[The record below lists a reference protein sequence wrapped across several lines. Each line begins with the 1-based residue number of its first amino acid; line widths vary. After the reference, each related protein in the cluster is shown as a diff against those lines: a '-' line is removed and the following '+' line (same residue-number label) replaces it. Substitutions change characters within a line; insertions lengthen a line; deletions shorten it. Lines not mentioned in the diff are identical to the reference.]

1 MVNTEVRPTEV
12 SRGTTAEVPPPR
24 NVRAKQRQ
32 RAETLTALLF
42 IAPAALGLIV
52 FMIIPFFMAFY
63 LSLTDTRL
71 MSPNPPEY
79 IGIENYREILRV
91 NIIKMT
97 PLLDEATGE
106 IQLDEEGDV
115 AYPRSRTILRGNEQ
129 YKGLKELLQADI
141 FNNRYLVA
149 AGDPTFWKGLAN
161 NFKFVLVVVPLQ
173 TAFALFLALLV
184 NQRIPGANIY
194 RALYFTP
201 VVTSMVVVS
210 VIWFFL
216 FNPGQGTINAFIETI
231 TFGLVGP
238 QDWLA
243 NPKLAFPSIMVMS
256 IWQGVGFQ
264 MVIFLAGL
272 QEISPEIYE
281 AAAID
286 GCNIFQEFFYVTLPQ
301 LRNTAI
307 FVIIATTI
315 LAFQLFTQV
324 DVMTG
329 GGPSEATM
337 TTILHVVNEGRR
349 QLRAG
354 YASAL
359 TVLFFLI
366 VLTISIIQRVVI
378 REERAVE

>member
-1 MVNTEVRPTEV
+1 MA
-12 SRGTTAEVPPPR
+12 TT
-24 NVRAKQRQ
+24 NVRSAETGKGLVRGIPPKTGSLKKQRRQ
-32 RAETLTALLF
+32 ETITALLF
-42 IAPAALGLIV
+42 MAPAAIGLIV
-52 FMIIPFFMAFY
+52 FMIVPFFMAFY

-71 MSPNPPEY
+71 MSPNPPEFV
-79 IGIENYREILRV
+79 GLENYKSLLRINV
-91 NIIKMT
+91 I
-97 PLLDEATGE
+97 PLSPLVDEATGE
-106 IQLDEEGDV
+106 VQLDEEGNV
-115 AYPRSRTILRGNEQ
+115 AYPRSRTILRGDER
-129 YKGLKELLQADI
+129 YRGMKESFQIDLSGK
-141 FNNRYLVA
+141 RYLIA

-161 NFKFVLVVVPLQ
+161 NFKFVLIVVPLQ
-173 TAFALFLALLV
+173 TAFALLLALLV
-184 NQRIPGANIY
+184 NQKMFGANIY

-216 FNPGQGTINAFIETI
+216 FNPGQGTINAFIETV

-243 NPKLAFPSIMVMS
+243 DPKLAFPSIMLMS

-272 QEISPEIYE
+272 QEIPPEIYE

-286 GCNIFQEFFYVTLPQ
+286 GCNKIQEFFYVTLPQ
-301 LRNTAI
+301 LRNTTI
-307 FVIIATTI
+307 FVVIATTI

-324 DVMTG
+324 DIMTG

-337 TTILHVVNEGRR
+337 TTVLHVVNEGRR

-354 YASAL
+354 YASAI
-359 TVLFFLI
+359 TVVFFII
-366 VLTISIIQRVVI
+366 VLVISIVQRVVV
-378 REERAVE
+378 REERTVE

>member
-1 MVNTEVRPTEV
+1 MANTEIRATER
-12 SRGTTAEVPPPR
+12 SRGAASLKGR
-24 NVRAKQRQ
+24 SGNSSAKRRAR
-32 RAETLTALLF
+32 RETITALLF
-42 IAPAALGLIV
+42 LAPSAVGLIL
-52 FMIIPFFMAFY
+52 FMITPFFMAFY

-71 MSPNPPEY
+71 MSPNPPEI
-79 IGIENYREILRV
+79 IGLENYKNLLSLKFIP
-91 NIIKMT
+91 MT
-97 PLLDEATGE
+97 PMVDEATGE
-106 IQLDEEGDV
+106 VQLDEEGNV
-115 AYPRSRTILRGNEQ
+115 AYPRSRTILRGDER
-129 YKGLKELLQADI
+129 YRGMKELMQFDLTGK
-141 FNNRYLVA
+141 RYLVA
-149 AGDPTFWKGLAN
+149 AGDPTFWKGLSN

-173 TAFALFLALLV
+173 TAFALLLALLV
-184 NQRIPGANIY
+184 NQKMPGSNIY

-216 FNPGQGTINAFIETI
+216 FNPGQGTINAFIETV

-243 NPKLAFPSIMVMS
+243 DPKLAFPSIMVMS

-272 QEISPEIYE
+272 QEIPPEIYE

-286 GCNIFQEFFYVTLPQ
+286 GCNKLQEFFFVTLPQ
-301 LRNTAI
+301 LRTTTI
-307 FVIIATTI
+307 FVVIATTI

-354 YASAL
+354 YASAI
-359 TVLFFLI
+359 TVVFFLI
-366 VLTISIIQRVVI
+366 VLVISIIQRFVI
-378 REERAVE
+378 QEERSVE